1 MIEIRNLLL
10 CACAL
15 LYTKEVKQTV
25 IFGQYKNIDSLWKR
39 KCPLNS
45 VYFMRLWLLNHGR
58 LILAILILF
67 LFYGYKG
74 LDHSSSISK
83 KISHDNLLQKEQYL
97 MILSDTFVKIWVVC
111 PLKYHNARC
120 IVVTCLL
127 CKSCNAQIDA
137 VDGDY
142 EYKKVF
148 FAHKHLN
155 YNNWTII
162 W

>member
-1 MIEIRNLLL
+1 
-10 CACAL
+10 
-15 LYTKEVKQTV
+15 
-25 IFGQYKNIDSLWKR
+25 
-39 KCPLNS
+39 
-45 VYFMRLWLLNHGR
+45 MRLWLLNHGR

-74 LDHSSSISK
+74 LYHSSSIIFNSK

-120 IVVTCLL
+120 IVVACLL
-127 CKSCNAQIDA
+127 CKSCNAQTDA

-142 EYKKVF
+142 EYKKKSF
-148 FAHKHLN
+148 LHTN
-155 YNNWTII
+155 I
-162 W
+162 